1 MTLQEC
7 YAAMGGDYDDA
18 MGRLRSERL
27 LQKFVLKFLDDG
39 NFKLLCQ
46 SLADG
51 RQEEAFRAAHTIKGM
66 CQNLSFR
73 ALGKSSSRLT
83 EALRAGESDT
93 RELLEC
99 VMEDYRVTE
108 EAIRAYQA
116 GLN

>member
-7 YAAMGGDYDDA
+7 YTAMGGDCNDA
-18 MGRLRSERL
+18 MGRLHSERL

-46 SLADG
+46 SMSDG

-73 ALGKSSSRLT
+73 ALGKSSGRLT
-83 EALRAGESDT
+83 EALRAGEGGT
-93 RELLEC
+93 QELLER
-99 VMEDYRVTE
+99 VIEDYRVTE
-108 EAIRAYQA
+108 EAIRAYKA